1 MIDINPVERGYYIKV
16 RGMENVLIQP
26 KSETRRAV
34 FQQST
39 TQTCVVNQIRNSC
52 KHVVWKVMREFSA
65 DMKEI
70 YTSVNRDQAAVALE
84 HFEQKWRSKYSHAA
98 QS

>member
-70 YTSVNRDQAAVALE
+70 YTSVNRDQRDYLYWSDQYTNLL
-84 HFEQKWRSKYSHAA
+84 FTLNRK
-98 QS
+98 